1 MNVPMVLTLSR
12 LVMAPAVLVL
22 FQWGLLPHLNVQT
35 GLWNPGEEPLA
46 LYVVVL
52 VLTVLIEVT
61 DVLDGHLARKWGQ
74 VSDAGKFLDP
84 LADSISRSTV
94 FLCFLQAGYVP
105 LWMVAL
111 VFYREST
118 ISGLR
123 IAGASQNVIIAARW
137 SGKTKAILQAL
148 FINVTILV
156 DMLRTTGV
164 EIRWFTDLAYWGMG
178 VVTAVT
184 VLSLVDY
191 FRGNGQVIARLFA
204 TADPPKPPPTP

>member
-1 MNVPMVLTLSR
+1 MVLTLSR
-12 LVMAPAVLVL
+12 LVMAPAILAIY
-22 FQWGLLPHLNVQT
+22 QWGLLPHLTDGQWVT
-35 GLWNPGEEPLA
+35 GQEPLG
-46 LYVVVL
+46 LFIVVL

-61 DVLDGHLARKWGQ
+61 DVLDGHLARRWKQ

-94 FLCFLQAGYVP
+94 FLCFLMAGYVP

-111 VFYREST
+111 IFYREST

-137 SGKTKAILQAL
+137 SGKSKAILQAI
-148 FINVTILV
+148 FINLTIAADLV
-156 DMLRTTGV
+156 RASGV
-164 EIRWFTDLAYWGMG
+164 ELPWFLGAVWWGMAL
-178 VVTAVT
+178 VTAVT

-191 FRGNGQVIARLFA
+191 FRGNGQVIARLFSS
-204 TADPPKPPPTP
+204 PEEP